1 MLPFLFSCV
10 GLRWDA
16 RSAARSQPRR
26 CQWRN
31 NLKSLIVTGCVLHNH
46 QYTSWLLTVF
56 VSTDRRV
63 SCQLSNHFAS
73 QRKFCCRG
81 LCLRSRT
88 TITTREC
95 GVEGRKL
102 ISTLSGVCLCI
113 WQQRGVAGV
122 GEKKKSK
129 TWLHRPQPAVLQM
142 ANAKWC

>member
-1 MLPFLFSCV
+1 MRSPY
-10 GLRWDA
+10 GLRSLSVPSESFISFVNIS
-16 RSAARSQPRR
+16 SAY
-26 CQWRN
+26 W
-31 NLKSLIVTGCVLHNH
+31 TGHPFGRYNTAIRWYLQILH
-46 QYTSWLLTVF
+46 TCKRTPFF
-56 VSTDRRV
+56 VAVRIV